1 MLLLKPVVVVVQNV
15 APVAHVV
22 FSAVVTVVVA
32 ADVDVLEHVAYV
44 VFASVVTVVVVADV
58 AILIGLKKRLVEV
71 KFGGCVV
78 QHTRESEQR

>member
-44 VFASVVTVVVVADV
+44 VFAAVVTVVAVIEHVAYVVFASVVTVVVVADV
-58 AILIGLKKRLVEV
+58 AILNGLKKD
-71 KFGGCVV
+71 
-78 QHTRESEQR
+78 